1 VLLCPAVFT
10 TSQKKSMLKWLEK
23 LKGLEHAAAAG
34 AGGGGAAAASA
45 AAAAE
50 AQLWSL
56 LDLSGTSAE
65 VMNADGDTQSVDLGV
80 CDAAL
85 VAQLQ
90 ALFAAGHALE
100 VGLGQRRGK
109 RAITRVMQQQ

>member
-34 AGGGGAAAASA
+34 AGGG
-45 AAAAE
+45 
-50 AQLWSL
+50 
-56 LDLSGTSAE
+56 
-65 VMNADGDTQSVDLGV
+65 TQSVDLGV